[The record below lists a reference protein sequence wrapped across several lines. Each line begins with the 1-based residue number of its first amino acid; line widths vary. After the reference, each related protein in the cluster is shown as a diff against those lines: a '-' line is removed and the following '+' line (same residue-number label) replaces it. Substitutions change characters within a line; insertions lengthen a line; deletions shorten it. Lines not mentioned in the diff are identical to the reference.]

1 MRFFW
6 CNWKITECQAFIDS
20 RLYASPIESFL
31 QVAPKSVSKQDYR
44 SLLQKK
50 IIKRHCQIN
59 PFSISR
65 KYYQMIRFY
74 LLIPIVIGVFFI
86 LCLLLI
92 GGRSI
97 LYKST
102 TRIIGESFL
111 KKDDYYQLE
120 RLMIAISLVVNQG
133 FFLYTKLVLDIR
145 TWS

>member
-1 MRFFW
+1 
-6 CNWKITECQAFIDS
+6 
-20 RLYASPIESFL
+20 
-31 QVAPKSVSKQDYR
+31 
-44 SLLQKK
+44 
-50 IIKRHCQIN
+50 
-59 PFSISR
+59 
-65 KYYQMIRFY
+65 MIRFY

-97 LYKST
+97 LYKSA